1 MSGLLGRL
9 KFDLRTLLQSAGL
22 ALLCFPL
29 GVAVASLSG
38 IGHRWID
45 ILAQFPAPA
54 LTATVVLGLALA
66 AARLWVAAGA
76 SGAVCA
82 LLVVAVWPQAAPG
95 GPLAEDDGARVRLYA
110 ANLHALNEDVDAIR
124 ASIEDADADIL
135 VMVEFGAAPTA
146 AMDELLAGYPYRRI
160 TDRVVRSHDAVRSV
174 IASRHPLTPRS
185 TDGMERQMVAAV
197 IDTPLGPV
205 HVVGVHLTRP
215 WPFQFQWAQIIQTQR
230 LIDYISQIEEPIV
243 TAGDFNSVSTAR
255 IGRMLR
261 AEGDL
266 VPASGWPGTWPSSLP
281 GALRMTIDQV
291 YHSPDIAVTSRRI
304 GRPTGSDH
312 RPVIVELARAAP

>member
-1 MSGLLGRL
+1 MSGLFGRL
-9 KFDLRTLLQSAGL
+9 KFDLRTLVQAGAV

-29 GVAVASLSG
+29 GIAAASLSG

-82 LLVVAVWPQAAPG
+82 LLLVAVWPQAGPG

-110 ANLHALNEDVDAIR
+110 ANLHALNEDVGAIR
-124 ASIEDADADIL
+124 ASIEEADADIL
-135 VMVEFGAAPTA
+135 VLVEFGAAPTA
-146 AMDELLAGYPYRRI
+146 AMDELLAGYPHRRI
-160 TDRVVRSHDAVRSV
+160 TDRVVRRHDTVRSV

-185 TDGMERQMVAAV
+185 TDGRERQMIAAV
-197 IDTPLGPV
+197 VDTPIGPL

-215 WPFQFQWAQIIQTQR
+215 WPFQFQWAQIIQAQNLLDHIQDST
-230 LIDYISQIEEPIV
+230 EPV
-243 TAGDFNSVSTAR
+243 VAAGDFNSVSTAR

-261 AEGDL
+261 AEGGL
-266 VPASGWPGTWPSSLP
+266 IHAPGWPGTWPSSLP

-291 YHSPDIAVTSRRI
+291 YHAPEIAVTSRRN
-304 GRPTGSDH
+304 GRPTSSDH
-312 RPVIVELARAAP
+312 RPVIVELARAAL